1 MWLSL
6 GNPYRSLKHSIV
18 SELSEVLRNVCVSS
32 SILTQLESIV
42 EEPPRREF
50 GDLSIHLARFSKLC
64 DIPLK
69 NLIDLLI
76 PSLEKLDLVER
87 VDVLGNYMN
96 IFINYSVF
104 GSQVLNTIINYDRRY
119 GVVDDYVRK
128 RVIVE
133 YVSANPVHPLHLG
146 SGRNAVLGDFLY
158 RLNKFLGNEVQRRY
172 YINDVGLQAAFL
184 AYGYYKLG
192 FPEVPPG
199 MKPDHYLG
207 LIYAATTTIIDVL
220 KLKKSLK
227 EAEASGDFSKAN
239 ELRNEIDSLMSDLA
253 RLAEII
259 PNEVNMLSERIASEE
274 DPESEVLKILRGYER
289 GEPEYLFVR
298 RVCNKVIDG
307 IKETLEKMNVGIDVW
322 DWESDL
328 VWEGRVDEILDKAS
342 SSNYFG
348 FYKGAPALFF
358 NELLNVREL
367 RKRLRIPEAL
377 EVPPLI
383 LKRSDGTTLY
393 TTRDI
398 AYTLKKFRE
407 FSADEVINVIA
418 IEQTLSQA
426 QLRLALYAL
435 GYEREAENLI
445 HYSYE
450 MVNLPGASMSGR
462 RGRYVTVDELL
473 ERLSEMV
480 KNLMRERGSDVSSEQ
495 ALKIARSAIK
505 YVVLS
510 VSPSK
515 TLTIDLKRILD
526 LKQNSGPYIQY
537 TYVRAKSIIE
547 KAGDFFLDAVD
558 YKKAGKEPIRTLIL
572 ELSKFPEV
580 VSNVASN
587 KQPEDLIAYAN
598 NLATLFNKFYES
610 EPILREPDEGFRA
623 LKITVTYGVLVVL
636 RNFMEI
642 CGIDILDKI

>member
-1 MWLSL
+1 MK
-6 GNPYRSLKHSIV
+6 RSISN
-18 SELSEVLRNVCVSS
+18 ELSKTLSNVCKDPN
-32 SILTQLESIV
+32 ILTQLENII
-42 EEPPRREF
+42 EEPPKREF
-50 GDLSIHLARFSKLC
+50 GDLSIHLARLSKLC
-64 DIPLK
+64 NIPLE
-69 NLIDLLI
+69 NLTNLLSS
-76 PSLEKLDLVER
+76 SLEKLNLVEK
-87 VDVLGNYMN
+87 VVVVGNYVN
-96 IFINYSVF
+96 IFINYAVF
-104 GSQVLNTIINYDRRY
+104 SAQVLKTITSYDSRY
-119 GVVDDYVRK
+119 GLTEDYVKK

-146 SGRNAVLGDFLY
+146 SGRNAILGDFLY

-172 YINDVGLQAAFL
+172 YVNDVGLQAAFL

-192 FPEVPPG
+192 FPDIPPG

-207 LIYAATTTIIDVL
+207 LIYAATTTIIDIL
-220 KLKKSLK
+220 KLRKSLK
-227 EAEASGDFSKAN
+227 EAEASGDLNRAS
-239 ELRNEIDSLMSDLA
+239 ELRSEIDSLMSDLA
-253 RLAEII
+253 RLAEVI
-259 PNEVNMLSERIASEE
+259 PNEVNVLAEKIASEE
-274 DPESEVLKILRGYER
+274 DPELEVLKILRGYEK

-298 RVCNKVIDG
+298 KVCSKVIDG
-307 IKETLEKMNVGIDVW
+307 IKETLEKINTGIDVW

-328 VWEGRVDEILDKAS
+328 VWEGRVDEILEKAADS
-342 SSNYFG
+342 AYFG
-348 FYKGAPALFF
+348 FHKGAPALFF
-358 NELLNVREL
+358 KDLLSIEEL
-367 RKRLRIPEAL
+367 RKRLRIPEVL

-383 LKRSDGTTLY
+383 LRRSDGTTLY

-435 GYEREAENLI
+435 GYEKEAENLI

-473 ERLSEMV
+473 EGLSEMV
-480 KNLMRERGSDVSSEQ
+480 KNLMKERGSEVSDEQ

-505 YVVLS
+505 YMVLS

-537 TYVRAKSIIE
+537 TYVRARSVIE
-547 KAGDFFLDAVD
+547 KVRNYSPEIID
-558 YKKAGKEPIRTLIL
+558 YGKASKEPIRTLIL

-580 VSNVASN
+580 ISDIVSS
-587 KQPEDLIAYAN
+587 KQPEDLVAYAN
-598 NLATLFNKFYES
+598 NLATIFNKFYES

-623 LKITVTYGVLVVL
+623 LKIAVTHGVLIVL

-642 CGIDILDKI
+642 CGIDILEKI

>member
-1 MWLSL
+1 M
-6 GNPYRSLKHSIV
+6 I
-18 SELSEVLRNVCVSS
+18 
-32 SILTQLESIV
+32 
-42 EEPPRREF
+42 EEPPKREF
-50 GDLSIHLARFSKLC
+50 GDLSIHLAKLSKLC
-64 DIPLK
+64 GTSLDDLV
-69 NLIDLLI
+69 NLLTS
-76 PSLEKLDLVER
+76 SLEKLDLVEK
-87 VDVLGNYMN
+87 VVVVGGYLN
-96 IFINYSVF
+96 IFVDYAVF
-104 GSQVLNTIINYDRRY
+104 SAQVLTTITSYGDKY
-119 GVVDDYVRK
+119 GVVDGHVRK
-128 RVIVE
+128 RVVVE

-158 RLNKFLGNEVQRRY
+158 RLNKFVGNEVQRRY
-172 YINDVGLQAAFL
+172 YVNDVGLQAAFL
-184 AYGYYKLG
+184 AYGYSKLG
-192 FPEVPPG
+192 FPEIPPG

-207 LIYAATTTIIDVL
+207 LIYAATTTIIDIL
-220 KLKKSLK
+220 KLRKSLK
-227 EAEASGDFSKAN
+227 EAEAAGDFSRAN
-239 ELRNEIDSLMSDLA
+239 ELRGEIDSLMGDLA
-253 RLAEII
+253 KLAEVI
-259 PNEVNMLSERIASEE
+259 PNEVNALSEKIAGEE
-274 DPESEVLKILRGYER
+274 DPELEVLRILRGYER

-298 RVCNKVIDG
+298 KVCSKVIEG
-307 IKETLEKMNVGIDVW
+307 IRETLEKMNVGIDVW

-328 VWEGRVDEILDKAS
+328 VWEGRVSEILEKAS
-342 SSNYFG
+342 SSGYFRLH
-348 FYKGAPALFF
+348 KGAPALFF
-358 NELLNVREL
+358 DELLSTEL
-367 RKRLRIPEAL
+367 RRRLRIPEAL

-398 AYTLKKFRE
+398 AYTLKKFEE

-426 QLRLALYAL
+426 QLRLALYVL
-435 GYEREAENLI
+435 GYEKEAENLI

-480 KNLMRERGSDVSSEQ
+480 KNLMRERGSEVSDEQ

-505 YVVLS
+505 YMILS

-515 TLTIDLKRILD
+515 TLTIDLRKILD

-537 TYVRAKSIIE
+537 TYVRARSVLE
-547 KAGDFFLDAVD
+547 KAESHQLNAID
-558 YKKAGKEPIRTLIL
+558 YGKAGKEPVRTLIL

-580 VSNVASN
+580 VSEVAVS

-598 NLATLFNKFYES
+598 NLATIFNKFYET

-623 LKITVTYGVLVVL
+623 LKIAVTHGVSVVL

-642 CGIDILDKI
+642 CGMDVLERI

>member
-1 MWLSL
+1 MSLS
-6 GNPYRSLKHSIV
+6 NPYRRLKNSIS
-18 SELSEVLRNVCVSS
+18 SELSKALSSVCADPDT
-32 SILTQLESIV
+32 LTQLESMI
-42 EEPPRREF
+42 EEPPKREF
-50 GDLSIHLARFSKLC
+50 GDLSIHLVRLSKSCNISLES
-64 DIPLK
+64 
-69 NLIDLLI
+69 LISLLAS
-76 PSLEKLDLVER
+76 SLEKLDIVEK
-87 VDVLGNYMN
+87 VVVVGSYMN
-96 IFINYSVF
+96 IFINYAVF
-104 GSQVLNTIINYDRRY
+104 SPQVLNTIVSHDRRY
-119 GVVDDYVRK
+119 GAINNYVRK

-184 AYGYYKLG
+184 AYGYRKLG
-192 FPEVPPG
+192 FPEIPPG
-199 MKPDHYLG
+199 IKPDHYLG
-207 LIYAATTTIIDVL
+207 LVYAATTTIIDVL
-220 KLKKSLK
+220 KLKKLLK
-227 EAEASGDFSKAN
+227 EAEASGDFSRAS
-239 ELRNEIDSLMSDLA
+239 ELRNEIDSLMSDLS

-259 PNEVNMLSERIASEE
+259 PNEVNVLSEKIASEE
-274 DPESEVLKILRGYER
+274 DPEAEIQKILRGYEM

-298 RVCNKVIDG
+298 KVCSRVIEG

-328 VWEGRVDEILDKAS
+328 VWEGKVDEVLKKAS
-342 SSNYFG
+342 ESNYFG
-348 FYKGAPALFF
+348 FHKGAPALFF
-358 NELLNVREL
+358 NELLSVGGL

-407 FSADEVINVIA
+407 FSADEVVNVIA

-435 GYEREAENLI
+435 GYEKEAENLI

-450 MVNLPGASMSGR
+450 MVNLPGALMSGR

-473 ERLSEMV
+473 EKLNEMV
-480 KNLMRERGSDVSSEQ
+480 KNLMRERGSEVSEEQ

-505 YVVLS
+505 YAVLS

-515 TLTIDLKRILD
+515 TLTIDLKKILD

-537 TYVRAKSIIE
+537 TYVRAKSVVE
-547 KAGDFFLDAVD
+547 KAGNFVLDVVD
-558 YKKAGKEPIRTLIL
+558 YARAGKEPMRTLIF

-580 VSNVASN
+580 VFSVASS
-587 KQPEDLIAYAN
+587 KQPEDLISYAN

-623 LKITVTYGVLVVL
+623 LKIAVTYSILVVL
-636 RNFMEI
+636 RNIMEI
-642 CGIDILDKI
+642 CGVDILEKI

>member
-1 MWLSL
+1 M
-6 GNPYRSLKHSIV
+6 I
-18 SELSEVLRNVCVSS
+18 
-32 SILTQLESIV
+32 
-42 EEPPRREF
+42 EEPPKREF
-50 GDLSIHLARFSKLC
+50 GDLSIHLAKLSKLC
-64 DIPLK
+64 GTSLDDLV
-69 NLIDLLI
+69 NLLTS
-76 PSLEKLDLVER
+76 SLEKLDLVEK
-87 VDVLGNYMN
+87 VVVVGGYLN
-96 IFINYSVF
+96 IFVDYAVF
-104 GSQVLNTIINYDRRY
+104 SAQVLTTITSYGDKY
-119 GVVDDYVRK
+119 GVVDGHVRK
-128 RVIVE
+128 RVVVE

-158 RLNKFLGNEVQRRY
+158 RLNKFVGNEVQRRY
-172 YINDVGLQAAFL
+172 YVNDVGLQAAFL
-184 AYGYYKLG
+184 AYGYSKLG
-192 FPEVPPG
+192 FPEIPPG

-207 LIYAATTTIIDVL
+207 LIYAATTTIIDIL
-220 KLKKSLK
+220 KLRKSLK
-227 EAEASGDFSKAN
+227 EAEAAGDFSRAN
-239 ELRNEIDSLMSDLA
+239 ELRGEIDSLMGDLA
-253 RLAEII
+253 KLAEVI
-259 PNEVNMLSERIASEE
+259 PNEVNALSEKIAGEE
-274 DPESEVLKILRGYER
+274 DPELEVLRILRGYER

-298 RVCNKVIDG
+298 KVCSKVIEG
-307 IKETLEKMNVGIDVW
+307 IRETLEKMNVGIDVW

-328 VWEGRVDEILDKAS
+328 VWEGRVSEILEKAS
-342 SSNYFG
+342 SSGYFRLH
-348 FYKGAPALFF
+348 KGAPALFF
-358 NELLNVREL
+358 DELLSTEL
-367 RKRLRIPEAL
+367 RRRLRIPEAL

-398 AYTLKKFRE
+398 AYTLKKFEE

-426 QLRLALYAL
+426 QLRLALYVL
-435 GYEREAENLI
+435 GYEKEAENLI

-480 KNLMRERGSDVSSEQ
+480 KNLMRERGSEVSDEQ

-505 YVVLS
+505 YMILS

-515 TLTIDLKRILD
+515 TLTIDLRKILD

-537 TYVRAKSIIE
+537 TYVRARSVLE
-547 KAGDFFLDAVD
+547 KVESHQLNAID
-558 YKKAGKEPIRTLIL
+558 YGKAGKEPVRTLIL

-580 VSNVASN
+580 VSEVAVS

-598 NLATLFNKFYES
+598 NLATIFNKFYET

-623 LKITVTYGVLVVL
+623 LKIAVTHGVSVVL

-642 CGIDILDKI
+642 CGMDVLERI

>member
-1 MWLSL
+1 MSL
-6 GNPYRSLKHSIV
+6 GNPYKELKLSI
-18 SELSEVLRNVCVSS
+18 SGELGRALSGVCADPN
-32 SILTQLESIV
+32 ILTQLEDII
-42 EEPPRREF
+42 EEPPKREF
-50 GDLSIHLARFSKLC
+50 GDLSIHLARLSKLC
-64 DIPLK
+64 NTSLE
-69 NLIDLLI
+69 NLASLLVS
-76 PSLEKLDLVER
+76 SLEKLSLVDKTIV
-87 VDVLGNYMN
+87 VDNYLN
-96 IFINYSVF
+96 IFVNYAVF
-104 GSQVLNTIINYDRRY
+104 SARVLNTIASYDSRY
-119 GVVDDYVRK
+119 GTIDNYVKK

-172 YINDVGLQAAFL
+172 YVNDVGLQAAFL

-192 FPEVPPG
+192 FPNIPPG

-207 LIYAATTTIIDVL
+207 LIYATTTTIIDIL
-220 KLKKSLK
+220 KLKKSLR
-227 EAEASGDFSKAN
+227 EAEASGDFSKAS
-239 ELRNEIDSLMSDLA
+239 EIRNEIDSLIGDLA
-253 RLAEII
+253 RLAEVI
-259 PNEVNMLSERIASEE
+259 PNEVNTLSEKIASEE
-274 DPESEVLKILRGYER
+274 DPELEVLKILRGYEK
-289 GEPEYLFVR
+289 GEPEYFFVR
-298 RVCNKVIDG
+298 KVCSKVVDG

-328 VWEGRVDEILDKAS
+328 VWEGRVDEVLEKAS

-348 FYKGAPALFF
+348 FHKGAPALFF
-358 NELLNVREL
+358 KDMLKSEEL
-367 RKRLRIPEAL
+367 RRRLRIPEAL

-398 AYTLKKFRE
+398 AYTLKKFSE
-407 FSADEVINVIA
+407 FSADEVVNVIA

-435 GYEREAENLI
+435 GYEKEAENLI

-473 ERLSEMV
+473 ERLSGMV
-480 KNLMRERGSDVSSEQ
+480 KNLMRERGSEVSEEQ

-505 YVVLS
+505 YMVLS

-515 TLTIDLKRILD
+515 TLTIDLKKILD

-537 TYVRAKSIIE
+537 TYVRAKSVVE
-547 KAGDFFLDAVD
+547 KAGNYSLEAVD
-558 YKKAGKEPIRTLIL
+558 YGRAGREPIKTLIL

-580 VSNVASN
+580 VSEVASS

-598 NLATLFNKFYES
+598 NLATVFNKFYES

-623 LKITVTYGVLVVL
+623 LKIAVTHGVLVVL

-642 CGIDILDKI
+642 CGMDILEKI

>member
-1 MWLSL
+1 MGSS
-6 GNPYRSLKHSIV
+6 NPYRMLKRSV
-18 SELSEVLRNVCVSS
+18 SNEISKVLSGVCADSG
-32 SILTQLESIV
+32 LLNRLEDMI
-42 EEPPRREF
+42 EEPPKREF
-50 GDLSIHLARFSKLC
+50 GDLSIHLAKLSKLC
-64 DIPLK
+64 GTSLE
-69 NLIDLLI
+69 NLVNLLT
-76 PSLEKLDLVER
+76 PSLEKLDLIEKVT
-87 VDVLGNYMN
+87 VVGGYLN
-96 IFINYSVF
+96 IFVDYAVF
-104 GSQVLNTIINYDRRY
+104 SAQVLTAITSYGDKY
-119 GVVDDYVRK
+119 GVIDGYVRR
-128 RVIVE
+128 RVVVE

-158 RLNKFLGNEVQRRY
+158 RLNKFVGNEVQRRY
-172 YINDVGLQAAFL
+172 YVNDVGLQVAFL
-184 AYGYYKLG
+184 AYGYSKLG
-192 FPEVPPG
+192 FPEIPSG

-207 LIYAATTTIIDVL
+207 LIYAATTTIIDIL

-227 EAEASGDFSKAN
+227 EAEAAGNFSKAN
-239 ELRNEIDSLMSDLA
+239 ELRGEIDSLMGDLA
-253 RLAEII
+253 KIAEVI
-259 PNEVNMLSERIASEE
+259 PNEVNVLSEKIAGEE
-274 DPESEVLKILRGYER
+274 DPELEVLRILRGYEM
-289 GEPEYLFVR
+289 GESEYLFVR
-298 RVCNKVIDG
+298 KVCDKVIEG
-307 IKETLEKMNVGIDVW
+307 IRETLEKMNVGIDVW

-328 VWEGRVDEILDKAS
+328 VWEGRVSEILEKAS
-342 SSNYFG
+342 NSSYFRLH
-348 FYKGAPALFF
+348 KGAPALFF
-358 NELLNVREL
+358 DELLSTEL
-367 RKRLRIPEAL
+367 RRRLRIPEAL

-398 AYTLKKFRE
+398 AYTLKKFEE

-435 GYEREAENLI
+435 GYEKEAENLI

-473 ERLSEMV
+473 ERLSGMV
-480 KNLMRERGSDVSSEQ
+480 KNLMRERGSEVSDEQ

-505 YVVLS
+505 YMILS

-515 TLTIDLKRILD
+515 TLTIDLRKILD

-537 TYVRAKSIIE
+537 TYVRARSVLE
-547 KAGDFFLDAVD
+547 KAESHRLDVID
-558 YKKAGKEPIRTLIL
+558 YEKARKEPVRTLIL

-580 VSNVASN
+580 VSEVVVS

-598 NLATLFNKFYES
+598 NLATIFNKFYET

-623 LKITVTYGVLVVL
+623 LKIAVTHGVSVVL

-642 CGIDILDKI
+642 CGMDVLERI

>member
-1 MWLSL
+1 M
-6 GNPYRSLKHSIV
+6 I
-18 SELSEVLRNVCVSS
+18 
-32 SILTQLESIV
+32 
-42 EEPPRREF
+42 EEPPKREF
-50 GDLSIHLARFSKLC
+50 GDLSIHLAKLSKLC
-64 DIPLK
+64 GTSLDDLV
-69 NLIDLLI
+69 NLLTS
-76 PSLEKLDLVER
+76 SLEKLDLVEK
-87 VDVLGNYMN
+87 VVVVGGYLN
-96 IFINYSVF
+96 IFVDYAVF
-104 GSQVLNTIINYDRRY
+104 SAQVLTTITSYGDKY
-119 GVVDDYVRK
+119 GVVDGHVRK
-128 RVIVE
+128 RVVVE

-158 RLNKFLGNEVQRRY
+158 RLNKFVGNEVQRRY
-172 YINDVGLQAAFL
+172 YVNDVGLQAAFL
-184 AYGYYKLG
+184 AYGYSKLG
-192 FPEVPPG
+192 FPEIPPG

-207 LIYAATTTIIDVL
+207 LIYAATTTIIDIL
-220 KLKKSLK
+220 KLRRSLK
-227 EAEASGDFSKAN
+227 EAEAAGDFSRAN
-239 ELRNEIDSLMSDLA
+239 ELRGEIDSLMGDLA
-253 RLAEII
+253 KLAEVI
-259 PNEVNMLSERIASEE
+259 PNEVNALSEKIAGEE
-274 DPESEVLKILRGYER
+274 DPELEVLRILRGYER

-298 RVCNKVIDG
+298 KVCSKVIEG
-307 IKETLEKMNVGIDVW
+307 IRETLEKMNVGIDVW

-328 VWEGRVDEILDKAS
+328 VWEGRVSEILEKAS
-342 SSNYFG
+342 SSGYFRLH
-348 FYKGAPALFF
+348 KGAPALFF
-358 NELLNVREL
+358 DELLSTEL
-367 RKRLRIPEAL
+367 RRRLRIPEAL

-398 AYTLKKFRE
+398 AYTLKKFEE

-435 GYEREAENLI
+435 GYEKEAENLI

-480 KNLMRERGSDVSSEQ
+480 KNLMRERGSEVSDEQ

-505 YVVLS
+505 YMILS

-515 TLTIDLKRILD
+515 TLTIDLRKILD

-537 TYVRAKSIIE
+537 TYVRARSVLE
-547 KAGDFFLDAVD
+547 KAESHQLNAID
-558 YKKAGKEPIRTLIL
+558 YGKAGKEPVRTLIL

-580 VSNVASN
+580 VSEVAVS

-598 NLATLFNKFYES
+598 NLATIFNKFYET

-623 LKITVTYGVLVVL
+623 LKIAVTHGVSVVL

-642 CGIDILDKI
+642 CGMDVLERI

>member
-1 MWLSL
+1 M
-6 GNPYRSLKHSIV
+6 I
-18 SELSEVLRNVCVSS
+18 
-32 SILTQLESIV
+32 
-42 EEPPRREF
+42 EEPPKREF
-50 GDLSIHLARFSKLC
+50 GDLSIHLAKLSKLC
-64 DIPLK
+64 GTSLDDLV
-69 NLIDLLI
+69 NLLTS
-76 PSLEKLDLVER
+76 SLEKLDLVEK
-87 VDVLGNYMN
+87 VVVVGGYLN
-96 IFINYSVF
+96 IFVDYAVF
-104 GSQVLNTIINYDRRY
+104 SAQVLTTITSYGDKY
-119 GVVDDYVRK
+119 GVVDGHVRK
-128 RVIVE
+128 RVVVE

-158 RLNKFLGNEVQRRY
+158 RLNKFVGNEVQRRY
-172 YINDVGLQAAFL
+172 YVNDVGLQAAFL
-184 AYGYYKLG
+184 AYGYSKLG
-192 FPEVPPG
+192 FPEIPPG

-207 LIYAATTTIIDVL
+207 LIYAATTTIIDIL
-220 KLKKSLK
+220 KLRKSLK
-227 EAEASGDFSKAN
+227 EAEAAGDFSRAN
-239 ELRNEIDSLMSDLA
+239 ELRGEIDSLMGDLA
-253 RLAEII
+253 KLAEVI
-259 PNEVNMLSERIASEE
+259 PNEVNALSEKIAGEE
-274 DPESEVLKILRGYER
+274 DPELEVLRILRGYER

-298 RVCNKVIDG
+298 KVCSKVIEG
-307 IKETLEKMNVGIDVW
+307 IRETLEKMNVGIDVW

-328 VWEGRVDEILDKAS
+328 VWEGRVSEILEKAS
-342 SSNYFG
+342 SSGYFRLH
-348 FYKGAPALFF
+348 KGAPALFF
-358 NELLNVREL
+358 DELLSTEL
-367 RKRLRIPEAL
+367 RRRLRIPEAL

-398 AYTLKKFRE
+398 AYTLKKFEE

-435 GYEREAENLI
+435 GYEKEAENLI

-480 KNLMRERGSDVSSEQ
+480 KNLMRERGSEVSDEQ

-505 YVVLS
+505 YMILS

-515 TLTIDLKRILD
+515 TLTIDLRKILD

-537 TYVRAKSIIE
+537 TYVRARSVLE
-547 KAGDFFLDAVD
+547 KVESHQLNAID
-558 YKKAGKEPIRTLIL
+558 YGKAGKEPVRTLIL

-580 VSNVASN
+580 VSEVAVS

-598 NLATLFNKFYES
+598 NLATIFNKFYET

-623 LKITVTYGVLVVL
+623 LKIAVTHGVSVVL

-642 CGIDILDKI
+642 CGMDVLERI

>member
-1 MWLSL
+1 MSL
-6 GNPYRSLKHSIV
+6 DNPYRGLKLSIS
-18 SELSEVLRNVCVSS
+18 SELAKTLIDVCADPNA
-32 SILTQLESIV
+32 LTQLEGII
-42 EEPPRREF
+42 EEPPKREF
-50 GDLSIHLARFSKLC
+50 GDLSIHLARLSRLC
-64 DIPLK
+64 NVSLES
-69 NLIDLLI
+69 LVGMLV
-76 PSLEKLDLVER
+76 PSLEKLDLVKKVAV
-87 VDVLGNYMN
+87 VDNYLN
-96 IFINYSVF
+96 IFINYAVF
-104 GSQVLNTIINYDRRY
+104 GAQVLNTIASYNSRY
-119 GVVDDYVRK
+119 GVTNDKVK
-128 RVIVE
+128 KKIIVE

-172 YINDVGLQAAFL
+172 YVNDVGLQAAFL

-192 FPEVPPG
+192 FPNVPPG
-199 MKPDHYLG
+199 VKPDHYLG
-207 LIYAATTTIIDVL
+207 LVYAATTTIIDIL
-220 KLKKSLK
+220 RLKKSLK
-227 EAEASGDFSKAN
+227 EAEALGDLSRAS

-253 RLAEII
+253 RLAEVIRD
-259 PNEVNMLSERIASEE
+259 EVNILSEKIAVEE
-274 DPESEVLKILRGYER
+274 DPELEVLRILRGYER

-298 RVCNKVIDG
+298 KVCSKVIDG

-328 VWEGRVDEILDKAS
+328 VWEGKVDEVLKKAS
-342 SSNYFG
+342 GSSYFG
-348 FYKGAPALFF
+348 FHKGAPALFF
-358 NELLNVREL
+358 KDLLSSEEL

-398 AYTLKKFRE
+398 AYTLKKFEE
-407 FSADEVINVIA
+407 FSADEVVNVIA

-435 GYEREAENLI
+435 GYEKEAENLI

-480 KNLMRERGSDVSSEQ
+480 KNLMRERGSEVSDEQ

-505 YVVLS
+505 YMVLS

-515 TLTIDLKRILD
+515 TLTIDLKKILD

-537 TYVRAKSIIE
+537 TYVRARSVVE
-547 KAGDFFLDAVD
+547 KAGSYSPDVID
-558 YKKAGKEPIRTLIL
+558 YEKADREPLRTLIL

-580 VSNVASN
+580 VSEVASS

-598 NLATLFNKFYES
+598 NLATVFNKFYES
-610 EPILREPDEGFRA
+610 EPILREPDEGFRT
-623 LKITVTYGVLVVL
+623 LKIAVTHGVLVVL

-642 CGIDILDKI
+642 CGMDILEKI

>member
-1 MWLSL
+1 MSLS
-6 GNPYRSLKHSIV
+6 NPYRRLKNSIS
-18 SELSEVLRNVCVSS
+18 SELSKALSSVCADSNT
-32 SILTQLESIV
+32 LTQLESII
-42 EEPPRREF
+42 EEPPKREF
-50 GDLSIHLARFSKLC
+50 GDLSIHLVRLSKLC
-64 DIPLK
+64 NISLES
-69 NLIDLLI
+69 LISLLTS
-76 PSLEKLDLVER
+76 SLEKLDIVEK
-87 VDVLGNYMN
+87 VVVVSNYVN
-96 IFINYSVF
+96 IFINYAVF
-104 GSQVLNTIINYDRRY
+104 SSQVLNTIVSHDKRY
-119 GVVDDYVRK
+119 GAIDGYVKK

-184 AYGYYKLG
+184 AYGYSKLG
-192 FPEVPPG
+192 FPEIPPG

-207 LIYAATTTIIDVL
+207 LVYAATTTIIDIL
-220 KLKKSLK
+220 KLKKSLE
-227 EAEASGDFSKAN
+227 EAEASGDFSRAN
-239 ELRNEIDSLMSDLA
+239 ELRSEIDSLMSDLG

-259 PNEVNMLSERIASEE
+259 PNEVNVLSERIAGEE
-274 DPESEVLKILRGYER
+274 DPEAEVQKILRGYEM

-298 RVCNKVIDG
+298 KVCSKVIEG

-328 VWEGRVDEILDKAS
+328 VWEGKVDEVLEKAS
-342 SSNYFG
+342 DSSYFG
-348 FYKGAPALFF
+348 FHKGAPALFF
-358 NELLNVREL
+358 NELLSVEGL

-407 FSADEVINVIA
+407 FPADEVVNVIA

-435 GYEREAENLI
+435 GYEKEAENLI

-450 MVNLPGASMSGR
+450 MVNLPGAPMSGR

-480 KNLMRERGSDVSSEQ
+480 KNLMKERSPEVSDEQ

-505 YVVLS
+505 YAVLS

-515 TLTIDLKRILD
+515 TLTIDLKKILD

-537 TYVRAKSIIE
+537 TYVRARSVVE
-547 KAGDFFLDAVD
+547 KAGSFVLDAVD
-558 YKKAGKEPIRTLIL
+558 YTRASKEPIRTLIL

-580 VSNVASN
+580 IFNIASS

-623 LKITVTYGVLVVL
+623 LKIAVTYGVLVVL
-636 RNFMEI
+636 RNIMEI
-642 CGIDILDKI
+642 CGIDILEKI

>member
-1 MWLSL
+1 MGS
-6 GNPYRSLKHSIV
+6 GNPYRMLKRSVSNEISKV
-18 SELSEVLRNVCVSS
+18 LSGVCADSELLNR
-32 SILTQLESIV
+32 LEDMI
-42 EEPPRREF
+42 EEPPKREF
-50 GDLSIHLARFSKLC
+50 GDLSIHLAKLSKLC
-64 DIPLK
+64 GTSLDDLV
-69 NLIDLLI
+69 NLLTS
-76 PSLEKLDLVER
+76 SLEKLDLVEK
-87 VDVLGNYMN
+87 VVVVGGYLN
-96 IFINYSVF
+96 IFVDYAVF
-104 GSQVLNTIINYDRRY
+104 SAQVLTTITSYGDKY
-119 GVVDDYVRK
+119 GVVDGHVRK
-128 RVIVE
+128 RVVVE

-158 RLNKFLGNEVQRRY
+158 RLNKFVGNEVQRRY
-172 YINDVGLQAAFL
+172 YVNDVGLQAAFL
-184 AYGYYKLG
+184 AYGYSKLG
-192 FPEVPPG
+192 FPEIPPG

-207 LIYAATTTIIDVL
+207 LIYAATTTIIDIL
-220 KLKKSLK
+220 KLRKSLK
-227 EAEASGDFSKAN
+227 EAEAAGDFSRAN
-239 ELRNEIDSLMSDLA
+239 ELRGEIDSLMGDLA
-253 RLAEII
+253 KLAEVI
-259 PNEVNMLSERIASEE
+259 PNEVNALSEKIAGEE
-274 DPESEVLKILRGYER
+274 DPELEVLRILRGYER

-298 RVCNKVIDG
+298 KVCSKVIEG
-307 IKETLEKMNVGIDVW
+307 IRETLEKMNVGIDVW

-328 VWEGRVDEILDKAS
+328 VWEGRVSEILEKAS
-342 SSNYFG
+342 SSGYFRLH
-348 FYKGAPALFF
+348 KGAPALFF
-358 NELLNVREL
+358 DELLSTEL
-367 RKRLRIPEAL
+367 RRRLRIPEAL

-398 AYTLKKFRE
+398 AYTLKKFEE

-435 GYEREAENLI
+435 GYEKEAENLI

-480 KNLMRERGSDVSSEQ
+480 KNLMRERGSEVSDEQ

-505 YVVLS
+505 YMILS

-515 TLTIDLKRILD
+515 TLTIDLRKILD

-537 TYVRAKSIIE
+537 TYVRARSVLE
-547 KAGDFFLDAVD
+547 KAESHQLNAID
-558 YKKAGKEPIRTLIL
+558 YGKAGKEPVRTLIL

-580 VSNVASN
+580 VSEVAVS

-598 NLATLFNKFYES
+598 NLATIFNKFYET

-623 LKITVTYGVLVVL
+623 LKIAVTHGVSVVL

-642 CGIDILDKI
+642 CGMDVLERI

>member
-1 MWLSL
+1 MSLS
-6 GNPYRSLKHSIV
+6 NPYRWLKRSIS
-18 SELSEVLRNVCVSS
+18 SELSKVLSNACADPKT
-32 SILTQLESIV
+32 LTQLENII
-42 EEPPRREF
+42 EEPPKREF
-50 GDLSIHLARFSKLC
+50 GDLSIHLARLSKLC
-64 DIPLK
+64 DIPLE
-69 NLIDLLI
+69 NLTNLLTS
-76 PSLEKLDLVER
+76 SLEKLNLVEK
-87 VDVLGNYMN
+87 VVVVGNYVN
-96 IFINYSVF
+96 IFINYTVF
-104 GSQVLNTIINYDRRY
+104 SAQVLNTITSYDSRY
-119 GVVDDYVRK
+119 GFIEDHVRK

-172 YINDVGLQAAFL
+172 YVNDVGLQAAFL

-192 FPEVPPG
+192 FPDIPPS

-207 LIYAATTTIIDVL
+207 LVYAATTTIIDVL
-220 KLKKSLK
+220 KLRKSLK
-227 EAEASGDFSKAN
+227 EAEASGDLNKAS
-239 ELRNEIDSLMSDLA
+239 ELRSEIDSLMSDLG
-253 RLAEII
+253 RLAEVI
-259 PNEVNMLSERIASEE
+259 PNEVNVLAEKIASEE
-274 DPESEVLKILRGYER
+274 DPELEVLKILRGYER

-298 RVCNKVIDG
+298 RVCSRVIDG
-307 IKETLEKMNVGIDVW
+307 IKETLERMNTGIDVW

-328 VWEGRVDEILDKAS
+328 VWEGRVDEVLEKAS
-342 SSNYFG
+342 SSSYFG
-348 FYKGAPALFF
+348 FHKGAPALFF
-358 NELLNVREL
+358 KNLLSTEEL
-367 RKRLRIPEAL
+367 RKRLRIPEVL

-383 LKRSDGTTLY
+383 LRRSDGTTLY

-435 GYEREAENLI
+435 GYEKEAENLI

-473 ERLSEMV
+473 KQLSEMV
-480 KNLMRERGSDVSSEQ
+480 KNLMRERGSEVSDEQ

-505 YVVLS
+505 YTVLS

-515 TLTIDLKRILD
+515 TLTVDLKRILD

-537 TYVRAKSIIE
+537 TYVRARSVIE
-547 KAGDFFLDAVD
+547 KAGNYSTGTID
-558 YKKAGKEPIRTLIL
+558 YRRAGKEPIRTLIL

-580 VSNVASN
+580 ISDVASS

-598 NLATLFNKFYES
+598 NLATIFNKFYES

-623 LKITVTYGVLVVL
+623 LKVAVTHGVLIVL

-642 CGIDILDKI
+642 CGMDVLEKI

>member
-1 MWLSL
+1 MGS
-6 GNPYRSLKHSIV
+6 GNPYRMLKRSV
-18 SELSEVLRNVCVSS
+18 SNEISKALSGVCADLELLNR
-32 SILTQLESIV
+32 LEDMI
-42 EEPPRREF
+42 EEPPKREF
-50 GDLSIHLARFSKLC
+50 GDLSIHLAKLSKLC
-64 DIPLK
+64 GTSLDDLV
-69 NLIDLLI
+69 NLLTS
-76 PSLEKLDLVER
+76 SLEKLDLVEK
-87 VDVLGNYMN
+87 VVVVGGYLN
-96 IFINYSVF
+96 IFVDYAVF
-104 GSQVLNTIINYDRRY
+104 SAQVLTTITSYGDKY
-119 GVVDDYVRK
+119 GVVDGHVRK
-128 RVIVE
+128 RVVVE

-158 RLNKFLGNEVQRRY
+158 RLNKFVGNEVQRRY
-172 YINDVGLQAAFL
+172 YVNDVGLQAAFL
-184 AYGYYKLG
+184 AYGYSKLG
-192 FPEVPPG
+192 FPEIPPG

-207 LIYAATTTIIDVL
+207 LIYAATTTIIDIL
-220 KLKKSLK
+220 KLRKSLK
-227 EAEASGDFSKAN
+227 EAEAAGDFSRAN
-239 ELRNEIDSLMSDLA
+239 ELRGEIDSLMGDLA
-253 RLAEII
+253 KLAEVI
-259 PNEVNMLSERIASEE
+259 PNEVNALSEKIAGEE
-274 DPESEVLKILRGYER
+274 DPELEVLRILRGYER

-298 RVCNKVIDG
+298 KVCSKVIEG
-307 IKETLEKMNVGIDVW
+307 VRETLEKMNVGIDVW

-328 VWEGRVDEILDKAS
+328 VWEGRVSEILEKAS
-342 SSNYFG
+342 SSSYFRLH
-348 FYKGAPALFF
+348 KGVPALFF
-358 NELLNVREL
+358 DELLSTEL
-367 RKRLRIPEAL
+367 RRRLRIPEAL

-398 AYTLKKFRE
+398 AYTLKKFEE

-426 QLRLALYAL
+426 QLRLALYVL
-435 GYEREAENLI
+435 GYEKEAENLI

-480 KNLMRERGSDVSSEQ
+480 KNLMRERGSEVSDEQ

-505 YVVLS
+505 YMILS

-515 TLTIDLKRILD
+515 TLTIDLRKILD

-537 TYVRAKSIIE
+537 TYVRARSVLE
-547 KAGDFFLDAVD
+547 KAESHQLNAID
-558 YKKAGKEPIRTLIL
+558 YGKAGKEPVRTLIL

-580 VSNVASN
+580 VSEVAVS

-598 NLATLFNKFYES
+598 NLATIFNKFYET

-623 LKITVTYGVLVVL
+623 LKIAVTHGVSVVL

-642 CGIDILDKI
+642 CGMDVLERI

>member
-1 MWLSL
+1 M
-6 GNPYRSLKHSIV
+6 I
-18 SELSEVLRNVCVSS
+18 
-32 SILTQLESIV
+32 
-42 EEPPRREF
+42 EEPPKREF
-50 GDLSIHLARFSKLC
+50 GDLSIHLAKLSKLC
-64 DIPLK
+64 GTSLDDLV
-69 NLIDLLI
+69 NLLTS
-76 PSLEKLDLVER
+76 SLEKLDLVEK
-87 VDVLGNYMN
+87 VVVVGGYLN
-96 IFINYSVF
+96 IFVDYAVF
-104 GSQVLNTIINYDRRY
+104 SAQVLTTITSYGDKY
-119 GVVDDYVRK
+119 GVVDGHVRK
-128 RVIVE
+128 RVVVE

-158 RLNKFLGNEVQRRY
+158 RLNKFVGNEVQRRY
-172 YINDVGLQAAFL
+172 YVNDVGLQAAFL
-184 AYGYYKLG
+184 AYGYSKLG
-192 FPEVPPG
+192 FPEIPPG

-207 LIYAATTTIIDVL
+207 LIYAATTTIIDIL
-220 KLKKSLK
+220 KLRKSLK
-227 EAEASGDFSKAN
+227 EAEAAGDFSRAN
-239 ELRNEIDSLMSDLA
+239 ELRGEIDSLMGDLA
-253 RLAEII
+253 KLAEVI
-259 PNEVNMLSERIASEE
+259 PNEVNALSEKIAGEE
-274 DPESEVLKILRGYER
+274 DPELEVLRILRGYER

-298 RVCNKVIDG
+298 KVCSKVIEG
-307 IKETLEKMNVGIDVW
+307 IRETLEKMNVGIDVW

-328 VWEGRVDEILDKAS
+328 VWEGRVSEILEKAS
-342 SSNYFG
+342 SSGYFRLH
-348 FYKGAPALFF
+348 KGAPALFF
-358 NELLNVREL
+358 DELLSTEL
-367 RKRLRIPEAL
+367 RRRLRIPEAL

-398 AYTLKKFRE
+398 AYTLKKFEE

-435 GYEREAENLI
+435 GYEKEAENLI

-480 KNLMRERGSDVSSEQ
+480 KNLMRERGSEVSDEQ

-505 YVVLS
+505 YMILS

-515 TLTIDLKRILD
+515 TLTIDLRKILD

-537 TYVRAKSIIE
+537 TYVRARSVLE
-547 KAGDFFLDAVD
+547 KAESHQLNAID
-558 YKKAGKEPIRTLIL
+558 YGKAGKEPVRTLIL

-580 VSNVASN
+580 VSEVAVS

-598 NLATLFNKFYES
+598 NLATIFNKFYET

-623 LKITVTYGVLVVL
+623 LKIAVTHGVSVVL

-642 CGIDILDKI
+642 CGMDVLERI

>member
-1 MWLSL
+1 LGS
-6 GNPYRSLKHSIV
+6 GNPYRMLKRSVSNEISKALSGV
-18 SELSEVLRNVCVSS
+18 CADSELLNR
-32 SILTQLESIV
+32 LEDMI
-42 EEPPRREF
+42 EEPPKREF
-50 GDLSIHLARFSKLC
+50 GDLSIHLAKLSKLC
-64 DIPLK
+64 GTSLDDLV
-69 NLIDLLI
+69 NLLTS
-76 PSLEKLDLVER
+76 SLEKLDLVEK
-87 VDVLGNYMN
+87 VVVVGGYLN
-96 IFINYSVF
+96 IFVDYAVF
-104 GSQVLNTIINYDRRY
+104 SAQVLTTITSYGDKY
-119 GVVDDYVRK
+119 GVVDGHVRK
-128 RVIVE
+128 RVVVE

-158 RLNKFLGNEVQRRY
+158 RLNKFVGNEVQRRY
-172 YINDVGLQAAFL
+172 YVNDVGLQAAFL
-184 AYGYYKLG
+184 AYGYSKLG
-192 FPEVPPG
+192 FPEIPPG

-207 LIYAATTTIIDVL
+207 LIYAATTTIIDIL
-220 KLKKSLK
+220 KLRKSLK
-227 EAEASGDFSKAN
+227 EAEAAGDFSRAN
-239 ELRNEIDSLMSDLA
+239 ELRGEIDSLMGDLA
-253 RLAEII
+253 KLAEVI
-259 PNEVNMLSERIASEE
+259 PNEVNALSEKIAGEE
-274 DPESEVLKILRGYER
+274 DPELEVLRILRGYER

-298 RVCNKVIDG
+298 KVCSKVIEG
-307 IKETLEKMNVGIDVW
+307 IRETLEKMNVGIDVW

-328 VWEGRVDEILDKAS
+328 VWEGRVSEILEKAS
-342 SSNYFG
+342 SSGYFRLH
-348 FYKGAPALFF
+348 KGAPALFF
-358 NELLNVREL
+358 DELLSTEL
-367 RKRLRIPEAL
+367 RRRLRIPEAL

-398 AYTLKKFRE
+398 AYTLKKFEE

-426 QLRLALYAL
+426 QLRLALYVL
-435 GYEREAENLI
+435 GYEKEAENLI

-480 KNLMRERGSDVSSEQ
+480 KNLMRERGSEVSDEQ

-505 YVVLS
+505 YMILS

-515 TLTIDLKRILD
+515 TLTIDLRKILD

-537 TYVRAKSIIE
+537 TYVRARSVLE
-547 KAGDFFLDAVD
+547 KAESHQLNAID
-558 YKKAGKEPIRTLIL
+558 YGKAGKEPVRTLIL

-580 VSNVASN
+580 VSEVAVS

-598 NLATLFNKFYES
+598 NLATIFNKFYET

-623 LKITVTYGVLVVL
+623 LKIAVTHGVSVVL

-642 CGIDILDKI
+642 CGMDVLERI

>member
-1 MWLSL
+1 MSLS
-6 GNPYRSLKHSIV
+6 NPYRWLKRSIS
-18 SELSEVLRNVCVSS
+18 SELSKVLSNACADPK
-32 SILTQLESIV
+32 ILTQLENII
-42 EEPPRREF
+42 EEPPKREF
-50 GDLSIHLARFSKLC
+50 GDLSIHLARLSKSC
-64 DIPLK
+64 DIPLE
-69 NLIDLLI
+69 NLTDLLTS
-76 PSLEKLDLVER
+76 SLEKLNLVEK
-87 VDVLGNYMN
+87 VVVVGNYVN
-96 IFINYSVF
+96 IFINYAVF
-104 GSQVLNTIINYDRRY
+104 SAQVLNTITSYDSRY
-119 GVVDDYVRK
+119 GLIEDHVRK

-158 RLNKFLGNEVQRRY
+158 RLNRFLGNEVQRRY
-172 YINDVGLQAAFL
+172 YVNDVGLQAAFL

-192 FPEVPPG
+192 FPDIPPG

-220 KLKKSLK
+220 KLRKSLK
-227 EAEASGDFSKAN
+227 EAEASGDLNKAS
-239 ELRNEIDSLMSDLA
+239 ELRSEIDSLMSDLG
-253 RLAEII
+253 RLAEVI
-259 PNEVNMLSERIASEE
+259 PNEVNVLAEKIASEE
-274 DPESEVLKILRGYER
+274 DPELEVLKILRGYER
-289 GEPEYLFVR
+289 GEPEYFFVR
-298 RVCNKVIDG
+298 RVCSRVIDG
-307 IKETLEKMNVGIDVW
+307 IKETLERMNTGIDVW

-328 VWEGRVDEILDKAS
+328 VWEGRVDEVLEKAS
-342 SSNYFG
+342 SSSYFG
-348 FYKGAPALFF
+348 FHKGAPALFF
-358 NELLNVREL
+358 KDLLSTEEL
-367 RKRLRIPEAL
+367 RKRLRIPEVL

-383 LKRSDGTTLY
+383 LRRSDGTTLY

-473 ERLSEMV
+473 KRLSEMV
-480 KNLMRERGSDVSSEQ
+480 KNLMRERGSEVSDEQ

-505 YVVLS
+505 YMVLS

-515 TLTIDLKRILD
+515 TLTIDLRRILD

-537 TYVRAKSIIE
+537 TYVRARSVME
-547 KAGDFFLDAVD
+547 KAGNYSPETID
-558 YKKAGKEPIRTLIL
+558 YGRAGKEPVRTLIL

-580 VSNVASN
+580 ISDVAGS
-587 KQPEDLIAYAN
+587 KQPEDLVAYAN
-598 NLATLFNKFYES
+598 NLATIFNKFYES

-623 LKITVTYGVLVVL
+623 LKIAVTHGVLIVL

-642 CGIDILDKI
+642 CGMDVLEKI

>member
-1 MWLSL
+1 MGS
-6 GNPYRSLKHSIV
+6 GNPYRMLKRSV
-18 SELSEVLRNVCVSS
+18 SNEISKALSGVCADSG
-32 SILTQLESIV
+32 LLNRLEDMI
-42 EEPPRREF
+42 EEPPKREF
-50 GDLSIHLARFSKLC
+50 GDLSIHLAKLSKLC
-64 DIPLK
+64 GTSLDDLV
-69 NLIDLLI
+69 NLLTS
-76 PSLEKLDLVER
+76 SLEKLDLVEK
-87 VDVLGNYMN
+87 VVVVGGYLN
-96 IFINYSVF
+96 IFVDYAVF
-104 GSQVLNTIINYDRRY
+104 SAQVLTTITSYGDKY
-119 GVVDDYVRK
+119 GVVDGHVRK
-128 RVIVE
+128 RVVVE

-158 RLNKFLGNEVQRRY
+158 RLNKFVGNEVQRRY
-172 YINDVGLQAAFL
+172 YVNDVGLQAAFL
-184 AYGYYKLG
+184 AYGYSKLG
-192 FPEVPPG
+192 FPEIPPG

-207 LIYAATTTIIDVL
+207 LIYAATTTIIDIL
-220 KLKKSLK
+220 KLRKSLK
-227 EAEASGDFSKAN
+227 EAEAAGDFSRAN
-239 ELRNEIDSLMSDLA
+239 ELRGEIDSLMGDLA
-253 RLAEII
+253 KLAEVI
-259 PNEVNMLSERIASEE
+259 PNEVNALSEKIAGEE
-274 DPESEVLKILRGYER
+274 DPELEVLRILRGYER

-298 RVCNKVIDG
+298 KVCSKVIEG
-307 IKETLEKMNVGIDVW
+307 IRETLEKMNVGIDVW

-328 VWEGRVDEILDKAS
+328 VWEGRVSEILEKAS
-342 SSNYFG
+342 SSGYFRLH
-348 FYKGAPALFF
+348 KGAPALFF
-358 NELLNVREL
+358 DELLSTEL
-367 RKRLRIPEAL
+367 RRRLRIPEAL

-398 AYTLKKFRE
+398 AYTLKKFEE

-426 QLRLALYAL
+426 QLRLALYVL
-435 GYEREAENLI
+435 GYEKEAENLI

-480 KNLMRERGSDVSSEQ
+480 KNLMRERGSEVSDEQ

-505 YVVLS
+505 YMILS

-515 TLTIDLKRILD
+515 TLTIDLRKILD

-537 TYVRAKSIIE
+537 TYVRARSVLE
-547 KAGDFFLDAVD
+547 KAESHQLNAID
-558 YKKAGKEPIRTLIL
+558 YGKAGKEPVRTLIL

-580 VSNVASN
+580 VSEVAVS

-598 NLATLFNKFYES
+598 NLATIFNKFYET

-623 LKITVTYGVLVVL
+623 LKIAVTHGVSVVL

-642 CGIDILDKI
+642 CGMDVLERI